1 MKAQMN
7 DGARVFADPVT
18 HRLITSRLFTACLI
32 SPAPEHVAALAFWRA
47 YRHLAEGGETLAL
60 PFDLSDKDAVIRDIN
75 RVVRGDVP
83 TSRLDQT
90 ETDDDED
97 ED

>member
-18 HRLITSRLFTACLI
+18 HRLITSRIFTACLT
-32 SPAPEHVAALAFWRA
+32 SPVPEAMAALTFWRA

-60 PFDLSDKDAVIRDIN
+60 PFHLSDKDAVIRDID
-75 RVVRGDVP
+75 RVVRGNAP
-83 TSRLDQT
+83 TSRLDQM
-90 ETDDDED
+90 ETDDDQED
-97 ED
+97 